1 MLHLQAAGG
10 AKKQPAPPLGLTA
23 EQQGPCAPRRSIPLG
38 THQALRGGGSEL
50 GPLLGS
56 EGSAVK
62 TLPAVQGTQAPSRS
76 WEGPPEKG
84 MATHSSVL
92 AWRIPRRRGALWATV
107 HGVAKYN
114 RTERRTLSLSGLLVN
129 LSEFKYQCL

>member
-10 AKKQPAPPLGLTA
+10 AKKQPAPPLRLTA
-23 EQQGPCAPRRSIPLG
+23 EQQGPCAPRRRVPLG
-38 THQALRGGGSEL
+38 TRHALRGRGAEL
-50 GPLLGS
+50 CPLLGS

-62 TLPAVQGTQAPSRS
+62 TLPALQGTQAPSRS

-84 MATHSSVL
+84 MATHSVSLPGESPGAEAL
-92 AWRIPRRRGALWATV
+92 AGLIR
-107 HGVAKYN
+107 GVANYN
-114 RTERRTLSLSGLLVN
+114 RTERRTLSLSRLLVN